1 MERRFCP
8 RRVCRGIEAVAVV
21 FFRGKRMRFSDYL
34 KTGGGPVEAAS
45 RPAPVEPPVR
55 EEAVEPA
62 PPAAVQPPE
71 SKQEPWKKAAASDV
85 AAEGRYD
92 AFPKGIY
99 AAAADLGIG
108 VPKSRESTVDRGV
121 KCLAL
126 VFTKLE
132 KPGGDVEGVWPM
144 VQSISSELQ
153 GTVLDGTSLAAPS
166 YTKQNARDRLL
177 WHSVY
182 TSILAMDLSTGV
194 TSLDSS
200 VQDIGAAALLHD
212 VGFLR
217 MENGL
222 ERSAEESDPAQ
233 AEHIFLGVEIVRELG
248 VSAEVEAMV
257 GQHHERCDGLGF
269 PARILKDQFLRCSQV
284 LGLANVVELA
294 LSKSNA
300 AMAGTETPAEAPP
313 SILDILVEYRKAFD
327 YDLLKAVLSHKGFY
341 SIGTMVELTN
351 RSICQ
356 VVQLNPGFP
365 LRPVVK
371 VIVDGSGNH
380 PARPKLV
387 DLKGVNVLSITRVIP

>member
-1 MERRFCP
+1 
-8 RRVCRGIEAVAVV
+8 
-21 FFRGKRMRFSDYL
+21 MRFSDYL
-34 KTGGGPVEAAS
+34 REGNRPAEPVS
-45 RPAPVEPPVR
+45 RPVPEEPPVR
-55 EEAVEPA
+55 KESRA
-62 PPAAVQPPE
+62 PELTAAPT
-71 SKQEPWKKAAASDV
+71 SKDVHEDPWKKPEREP
-85 AAEGRYD
+85 AAESRYD

-108 VPKSRESTVDRGV
+108 VPKGRESTIERGV

-126 VFTKLE
+126 VFNKLE
-132 KPGGDVEGVWPM
+132 KPGGDIEGVWPM

-153 GTVLDGTSLAAPS
+153 GTVLDGSSLAAPTYS
-166 YTKQNARDRLL
+166 KLNARDRLL
-177 WHSVY
+177 WHCVN

-194 TSLDSS
+194 ASLDSS
-200 VQDIGAAALLHD
+200 IQDIGAAALLHD

-217 MENGL
+217 MENGI
-222 ERSAEESDPAQ
+222 ERSAEEGDPAQ
-233 AEHIFLGVEIVRELG
+233 AEHIFLGVEIMRELG
-248 VSAEVEAMV
+248 VAAEVQAMV
-257 GQHHERCDGLGF
+257 AQHHERCDGLGF
-269 PARILKDQFLRCSQV
+269 PARILKDQFSRSSQV

-294 LSKSNA
+294 LSRSNA
-300 AMAGTETPAEAPP
+300 AMAGTEESPTEPPP

-380 PARPKLV
+380 PARPKLI
-387 DLKGVNVLSITRVIP
+387 DLKEVNVLSITKVIP

>member
-1 MERRFCP
+1 
-8 RRVCRGIEAVAVV
+8 
-21 FFRGKRMRFSDYL
+21 MRFSDYL
-34 KTGGGPVEAAS
+34 KTEGGPVDPASKPVSAEPPTREDIREAEA
-45 RPAPVEPPVR
+45 PAP
-55 EEAVEPA
+55 A
-62 PPAAVQPPE
+62 QPQE
-71 SKQEPWKKAAASDV
+71 SKMDPWKKPAGREPAVES
-85 AAEGRYD
+85 RYD

-99 AAAADLGIG
+99 AAAADMGVG
-108 VPKSRESTVDRGV
+108 VPKNRESTVDRGV

-126 VFTKLE
+126 VFAKLE

-166 YTKQNARDRLL
+166 YSRQNTRDRLL

-194 TSLDSS
+194 TSLDCS

-222 ERSAEESDPAQ
+222 ERAAEESDPAQ
-233 AEHIFLGVEIVRELG
+233 AEHIFLGVEIIRELG
-248 VSAEVEAMV
+248 VSAEVQAMIA
-257 GQHHERCDGLGF
+257 QHHERCDGLGF
-269 PARILKDQFLRCSQV
+269 PARILKDQFSRSSQV

-294 LSKSNA
+294 LSRSNA
-300 AMAGTETPAEAPP
+300 AMAGTENPTEPPP

-387 DLKGVNVLSITRVIP
+387 DLKDVNVLSITKVIP

>member
-1 MERRFCP
+1 MDP
-8 RRVCRGIEAVAVV
+8 GS
-21 FFRGKRMRFSDYL
+21 K
-34 KTGGGPVEAAS
+34 
-45 RPAPVEPPVR
+45 PAPVEPPAREEVR
-55 EEAVEPA
+55 EPE
-62 PPAAVQPPE
+62 PPATSQAQDF
-71 SKQEPWKKAAASDV
+71 SKEPWKKTVSREV
-85 AAEGRYD
+85 AAESRYD

-99 AAAADLGIG
+99 AAAADLGVG
-108 VPKSRESTVDRGV
+108 VPKNRESTVDRGV

-132 KPGGDVEGVWPM
+132 KPDGDVEGVWPM

-166 YTKQNARDRLL
+166 YSKQNARDRLL

-194 TSLDSS
+194 TSLDCS

-217 MENGL
+217 MENGV

-233 AEHIFLGVEIVRELG
+233 AEHIFLGVEIIRELG
-248 VSAEVEAMV
+248 VSAEVQAMV
-257 GQHHERCDGLGF
+257 AQHHERCDGLGF
-269 PARILKDQFLRCSQV
+269 PARILKDQFSRSSQV

-294 LSKSNA
+294 LSRSNA
-300 AMAGTETPAEAPP
+300 AMAGTETPAEPPP

-365 LRPVVK
+365 MRPVVK

-387 DLKGVNVLSITRVIP
+387 DLKDVNVLSITKVIP